1 MFALLLKVQVDQQD
15 GSLRILF
22 FLWSLLP
29 SRPSVSMQHNS
40 KMGSISQDYSPSS
53 IHAGEYMVGTSE
65 TNSAQILE
73 STWNGDGKLRQRHN
87 TKFSKN

>member
-40 KMGSISQDYSPSS
+40 KMGPISQDYSPSS
-53 IHAGEYMVGTSE
+53 VCAGEYMVGTSE
-65 TNSAQILE
+65 TKSAQILE
-73 STWNGDGKLRQRHN
+73 STCNGGGELRHRKY
-87 TKFSKN
+87 TKISKN